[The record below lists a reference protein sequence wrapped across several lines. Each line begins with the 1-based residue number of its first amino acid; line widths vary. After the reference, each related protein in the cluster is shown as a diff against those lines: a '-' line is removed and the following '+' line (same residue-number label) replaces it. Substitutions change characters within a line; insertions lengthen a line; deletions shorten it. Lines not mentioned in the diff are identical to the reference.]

1 MVHLV
6 VDVVRVRCWVKF
18 CGGLVAN
25 WSPTRH
31 FLVTFAAIALT
42 FSLVMVIRHRWA
54 GYGAVMASVVIAA
67 VVVVASV
74 GWVYSP
80 TNYIPSLACP
90 TRIPTL

>member
-1 MVHLV
+1 
-6 VDVVRVRCWVKF
+6 
-18 CGGLVAN
+18 
-25 WSPTRH
+25 
-31 FLVTFAAIALT
+31 
-42 FSLVMVIRHRWA
+42 
-54 GYGAVMASVVIAA
+54 MASVVIAA